1 MQASQKTLQLDS
13 NYLPCWMS
21 NSSSRPKATDEKKP
35 LKSGFFLFK
44 RRITCQ
50 QVREQERQV
59 QQQERHQ
66 QERQQEQQQVLELVL
81 PLLFCRKQLK
91 KRRTVLRVLLRETSS
106 SNISFKNKFYY
117 G

>member
-1 MQASQKTLQLDS
+1 
-13 NYLPCWMS
+13 MS

-50 QVREQERQV
+50 QVQEQERRQQQVQLVRCQQQEQQV
-59 QQQERHQ
+59 QQQEQHQ

>member
-1 MQASQKTLQLDS
+1 
-13 NYLPCWMS
+13 MS

-35 LKSGFFLFK
+35 LKSGFFLLK

-50 QVREQERQV
+50 QVQVQVQERRQQQVQLVRCQQQERQV
-59 QQQERHQ
+59 QQQEQHQ